1 MIVQDRQIE
10 ERLLFGGPAPAEIGQ
25 LLNEAMAAYRDTA
38 RAERLLWQAQALD
51 PGCLPVYFSLYKFYF
66 YQKRLADDERTA
78 VMGLSAAA
86 RLGNFPEDWR
96 ALTPAC
102 ADWSAP
108 RSPQRFYLFSL
119 KALAF
124 IRLRRK
130 QTADSAAILEK
141 LRTLDPHDQ
150 VGGSVIATL
159 AAAVAY

>member
-1 MIVQDRQIE
+1 MIAQDRQIE
-10 ERLLFGGPAPAEIGQ
+10 ERFLFGGPAPAEIER

-38 RAERLLWQAQALD
+38 CAERLLLQARALD
-51 PGCLPVYFSLYKFYF
+51 PDCLPVYFSLYKFYF
-66 YQKRLADDERTA
+66 YKKRLADAERMA
-78 VMGLSAAA
+78 ALGLGAAA
-86 RLGNFPEDWR
+86 RQGGFPEDWR

-102 ADWSAP
+102 TDWSAP

-141 LRTLDPHDQ
+141 LRALDPHDQ

-159 AAAVAY
+159 AAAVA